1 MKSYR
6 VAKRYARA
14 LLEVAPRDQAEKWG
28 AELEKLAKIVEAPEL
43 MSRLA
48 SPELPQEAREQ
59 AMQKIAER
67 LELSFPLAI
76 VRGGA
81 RASRADRGHRRGLA
95 VVPGLCSIEQ
105 LGRERATLTFA
116 IQPDDATVQRVV
128 CGTRSDRGKKIIPTI
143 KVDPALLGG
152 VMAEMG
158 GKIYDGSL
166 ATRLA
171 EAQQRLAGLADWL
184 VMKRRGERIQKHGGH
199 STFRNQ
205 RNPQE
210 RDQGLRGQHC
220 GARDRPRAL
229 VR

>member
-1 MKSYR
+1 MKNVR

-28 AELEKLAKIVEAPEL
+28 AELERLAQMVEAPEL

-48 SPELPQEAREQ
+48 SPELSQESRES

-67 LELSFPLAI
+67 LDLSFPL
-76 VRGGA
+76 R
-81 RASRADRGHRRGLA
+81 SFA
-95 VVPGLCSIEQ
+95 VVLARHGRIAAIGAVSQAYQDLLDQQ

-128 CGTRSDRGKKIIPTI
+128 AGLATIAGKKIIPTI

-152 VMAEMG
+152 LMAEMG

-166 ATRLA
+166 AARLA
-171 EAQQRLAGLADWL
+171 EAQRRLAG
-184 VMKRRGERIQKHGGH
+184 
-199 STFRNQ
+199 
-205 RNPQE
+205 
-210 RDQGLRGQHC
+210 
-220 GARDRPRAL
+220 
-229 VR
+229 